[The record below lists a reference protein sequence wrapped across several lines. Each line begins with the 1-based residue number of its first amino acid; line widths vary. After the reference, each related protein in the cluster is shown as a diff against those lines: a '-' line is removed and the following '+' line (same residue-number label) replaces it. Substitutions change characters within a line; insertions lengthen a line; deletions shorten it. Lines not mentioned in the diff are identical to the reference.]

1 MRSGVQQ
8 SFGVRH
14 PFLAPRF
21 FSENVFRA
29 SYGPSSVLVCSVS
42 ALSLMGATGM
52 GVLWSPLEGGALLG
66 AGCSQESSLEA
77 DAPQEAREPL
87 ALGCIGSFPKWMNI
101 LLLLLNLFLRTK
113 MGNGLSEQTS
123 SSDNKKY
130 PPVDSLTVP
139 ALGSQ
144 CLDKKPLE
152 GAGALLWTLIDF
164 CVHSALLILC
174 RKAICRAK

>member
-1 MRSGVQQ
+1 
-8 SFGVRH
+8 
-14 PFLAPRF
+14 
-21 FSENVFRA
+21 
-29 SYGPSSVLVCSVS
+29 
-42 ALSLMGATGM
+42 M

-87 ALGCIGSFPKWMNI
+87 ALGCIGSFPKWMSI

-113 MGNGLSEQTS
+113 MGNGLSKQTS

-130 PPVDSLTVP
+130 PPGDSLTVP
-139 ALGSQ
+139 ALGSS
-144 CLDKKPLE
+144 CLDKKPLK

-174 RKAICRAK
+174 RKVICRAE

>member
-1 MRSGVQQ
+1 M
-8 SFGVRH
+8 
-14 PFLAPRF
+14 
-21 FSENVFRA
+21 
-29 SYGPSSVLVCSVS
+29 
-42 ALSLMGATGM
+42 
-52 GVLWSPLEGGALLG
+52 G
-66 AGCSQESSLEA
+66 AGCSQERSLEA
-77 DAPQEAREPL
+77 DAPQEAHEPL
-87 ALGCIGSFPKWMNI
+87 ALGCIGSFPKWMNT
-101 LLLLLNLFLRTK
+101 LLLLLNLFLCTK

-130 PPVDSLTVP
+130 SPVDSPTVP

-152 GAGALLWTLIDF
+152 GTGALLWTLIDF